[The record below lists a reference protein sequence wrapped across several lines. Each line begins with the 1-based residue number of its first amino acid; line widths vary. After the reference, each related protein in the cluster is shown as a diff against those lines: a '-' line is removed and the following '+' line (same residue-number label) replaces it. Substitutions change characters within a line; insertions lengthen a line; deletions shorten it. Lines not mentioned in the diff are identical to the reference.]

1 MIEVT
6 EVFDAVRR
14 GYNQLEFASADEIAD
29 YFTDVE
35 AESVLGHVSNIKGIL
50 FEQEYMDT
58 LSAQGISAN
67 LYESTNHPLTDIS
80 ILNPDGSVN
89 EIQLKATDSASYIN
103 TTISENPEV
112 ELVTTSEVFESIDCE
127 NVIDS
132 GISNADLNDA
142 VVDNLFEDVVNP
154 VSPLSGIGWLLG
166 LPF

>member
-1 MIEVT
+1 VIDAS

-35 AESVLGHVSNIKGIL
+35 AESVLGHVNNIKGIL
-50 FEQEYMDT
+50 FEQEYTDA
-58 LSAQGISAN
+58 LSAQGISTN

-80 ILNPDGSVN
+80 ILNLDGSVN

-103 TTISENPEV
+103 TTISENPEIDF
-112 ELVTTSEVFESIDCE
+112 VTTSEVFESIDCE
-127 NVIDS
+127 SVIDS

-142 VVDNLFEDVVNP
+142 VVENLFEDVVNP

>member
-1 MIEVT
+1 MIDT
-6 EVFDAVRR
+6 HDVFEAVRR
-14 GYNQLEFASADEIAD
+14 GYKQLEFASVDEIAD
-29 YFTDVE
+29 YFTDVD

-50 FEQEYMDT
+50 FEQEYIDA

-67 LYESTNHPLTDIS
+67 LFESTNHPLTDIS

-103 TTISENPEV
+103 ATISENPEI
-112 ELVTTSEVFESIDCE
+112 ELVTTSEVFESINCDS
-127 NVIDS
+127 VIDS

-142 VVDNLFEDVVNP
+142 VVENLFEDVVNP

>member
-1 MIEVT
+1 MIDAS

-14 GYNQLEFASADEIAD
+14 GYNQLEFSSADEIAD
-29 YFTDVE
+29 YFSDVE
-35 AESVLGHVSNIKGIL
+35 AESVLGHISNIKGIL

-58 LSAQGISAN
+58 LSTQGISAN

-103 TTISENPEV
+103 TTISENPEI

-132 GISNADLNDA
+132 GISNADLSDA